1 MPWTDANESFRI
13 EDIGVLE
20 EVLSLLD
27 DLRCHAVVQHIRCQK
42 RDFYHVF
49 GVIPGRKGSGK
60 RHVRFRWNKIG
71 LGTRA
76 LREGFKLVL

>member
-27 DLRCHAVVQHIRCQK
+27 DLRCHAVVQHIRCQQ
-42 RDFYHVF
+42 RDFTMCSGLY
-49 GVIPGRKGSGK
+49 PGEKALAKG
-60 RHVRFRWNKIG
+60 
-71 LGTRA
+71 T
-76 LREGFKLVL
+76 